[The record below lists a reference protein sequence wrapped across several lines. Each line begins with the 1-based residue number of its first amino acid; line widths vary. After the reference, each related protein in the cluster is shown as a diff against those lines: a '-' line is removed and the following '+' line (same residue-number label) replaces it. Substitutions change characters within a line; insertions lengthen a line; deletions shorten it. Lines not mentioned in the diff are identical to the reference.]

1 MKLDDHLLLW
11 NQASVKVM
19 DIRHRSMERGEELLG
34 YRLPANV
41 FLYATRG
48 NAQVRIDGVPHEA
61 QRFHVLHGGKGACL
75 DIAAQPSFEYY
86 MIMYKASASFP
97 SRQEFMRQAE
107 TGDPFR
113 MQYGFEP
120 HYPILLLDIAQRMAK
135 EWSAAGLLGKFH
147 TKSLFYQFVYEI
159 MRQLDRQGIE
169 PVKPDPVA
177 QAVLFMN
184 QHYARPIT
192 LESLVEMLDCNP
204 RQFLRWF
211 KSRHQTSPIDYL
223 IRLRMA
229 KAKDLLLRTDCTLKE
244 IAESVGYPDSYYFS
258 RLFKKNE
265 GVSPTAFK
273 EKTQKREPRPNN
285 PSFLSTSPIAARRL
299 RRYSVNG
306 IDNHYQYEGEG
317 HLPMRRRTGTSMA
330 ATLLVCFA
338 LLLSACSG
346 GTANPNTGAG
356 GTAGQQQN
364 TEATAPATKPST
376 DKETPRVIK
385 HAMGETTVNG
395 TPKRVVIL
403 TNEGTEAL
411 LAVGVK
417 PVGAVQSWIG
427 TPWYDHIKDEMKDV
441 TVVGD
446 ELQPNIEMIAS
457 LKPDLIIG
465 NKVRQEKIYEQLKQI
480 APTVFAADLG
490 GDWQIN
496 FKLYMEAINK
506 KDEGDKAMAAFNKRV
521 ADVKAK
527 LGSKAATKVSI
538 VRFSASQV
546 RIYQKQTFSGVLLS
560 QLGIA
565 RPAAQDKDNFIE
577 VMTKETIPSMD
588 GDVMFYFVSEVAGK
602 NDAAKVVEEWKN
614 DPMFKNL
621 NVAKTNKVIQV
632 DEGIWNSAGGY
643 KAANLLLDELAAYFG
658 VK

>member
-19 DIRHRSMERGEELLG
+19 DIRHRSMESGEELLA
-34 YRLPANV
+34 YRLPANA

-48 NAQVRIDGVPHEA
+48 SAQVRLDGVPYDA
-61 QRFHVLHGGKGACL
+61 QRFHLFHGGKGVCL
-75 DIAAQPSFEYY
+75 DIAAKQSFEYY
-86 MIMYKASASFP
+86 MILYKASASLP
-97 SRQEFMRQAE
+97 SRKELMRQAE
-107 TGDPFR
+107 LDDPFR
-113 MQYGFEP
+113 MQYGFAP
-120 HYPILLLDIAQRMAK
+120 QYPVFLLDIAERMAK
-135 EWSAAGLLGKFH
+135 EWIAAGLIDKLH
-147 TKSLFYQFVYEI
+147 VKSLFYQFVYEV
-159 MRQLDRQGIE
+159 MRQLDQQGIE
-169 PVKPDPVA
+169 PIKPDPVT

-211 KSRHQTSPIDYL
+211 KRRYETSPIDYL
-223 IRLRMA
+223 IQLRMT
-229 KAKDLLLRTDCTLKE
+229 KAKELLLGTDCTLKE

-258 RLFKKNE
+258 RQFKKNE

-273 EKTQKREPRPNN
+273 EKALKQEQRLKN
-285 PSFLSTSPIAARRL
+285 PSFLSTSPIVAREL
-299 RRYSVNG
+299 QRYSVHV
-306 IDNHYQYEGEG
+306 IDNRYQHEREG
-317 HLPMRRRTGTSMA
+317 HLSMRRKTRTSLA
-330 ATLLVCFA
+330 VTLLFCFA

-346 GTANPNTGAG
+346 GTTNPGTGAS

-364 TEATAPATKPST
+364 TEATAPASQTSS
-376 DKETPRVIK
+376 DKEAPRVIK

-417 PVGAVQSWIG
+417 PIGAVQSWVG
-427 TPWYDHIKDEMKDV
+427 SPWYNHIKDEMQDV

-465 NKVRQEKIYEQLKQI
+465 NKVRQEKIYEQLNQI
-480 APTVFAADLG
+480 APTIFAADLA

-506 KDEGDKAMAAFNKRV
+506 KDEGEKAMADFNKRV

-527 LGSKAATKVSI
+527 LGSKAATKVSV

-546 RIYQKQTFSGVLLS
+546 RIYQKQTFSGVLLD

-565 RPAAQDKDNFIE
+565 RPPAQDKDSFIE

-588 GDVMFYFVSEVAGK
+588 GDVMFYFVSEQAGK

-614 DPMFKNL
+614 DPLFKNL
-621 NVAKTNKVIQV
+621 NVAKANKVIQV
-632 DEGIWNSAGGY
+632 DEAIWNSAGGY
-643 KAANLLLDELAAYFG
+643 KAANLLLDELAAYFE

>member
-19 DIRHRSMERGEELLG
+19 DIRHRSMESGEELLA
-34 YRLPANV
+34 YRLPANA
-41 FLYATRG
+41 FLYAIRG
-48 NAQVRIDGVPHEA
+48 SAQVRLDGVPYNT
-61 QRFHVLHGGKGACL
+61 QRFHLFHGGKGACL
-75 DIAAQPSFEYY
+75 DITAKQSFEYY
-86 MIMYKASASFP
+86 MILYKASASFP
-97 SRQEFMRQAE
+97 SRKEFTRQVE
-107 TGDPFR
+107 MDDPFR
-113 MQYGFEP
+113 MQYGFAP
-120 HYPILLLDIAQRMAK
+120 QYPVFLLDIAERMAK
-135 EWSAAGLLGKFH
+135 EWIAAGLIDKLH
-147 TKSLFYQFVYEI
+147 VKSLFYQFIYEV
-159 MRQLDRQGIE
+159 MRQLDKHGIE
-169 PVKPDPVA
+169 SVKPDPVT

-184 QHYARPIT
+184 QYYARPIT

-211 KSRHQTSPIDYL
+211 KRRHETSPIDYL
-223 IRLRMA
+223 IQLRMA
-229 KAKDLLLRTDCTLKE
+229 KAKELLLGTDCTLKE
-244 IAESVGYPDSYYFS
+244 IAESVGYQDSYYFS
-258 RLFKKNE
+258 RLFKKNV

-273 EKTQKREPRPNN
+273 ENAQKQEQRRKN
-285 PSFLSTSPIAARRL
+285 PSFMSTSPIARRGL
-299 RRYSVNG
+299 GRYSVHV
-306 IDNHYQYEGEG
+306 IDNRFQQEREG
-317 HLPMRRRTGTSMA
+317 HLSMRKRTRTSIA
-330 ATLLVCFA
+330 ATLLFCFA

-346 GTANPNTGAG
+346 GTTPNPVAG

-364 TEATAPATKPST
+364 TEATAPASQTAP
-376 DKETPRVIK
+376 DKEAPRVIK
-385 HAMGETTVNG
+385 HAMGEATVNG

-417 PVGAVQSWIG
+417 PIGAVQSWVG
-427 TPWYDHIKDEMKDV
+427 TPWYNHIKDEMKDV

-480 APTVFAADLG
+480 APTVFAADLA

-496 FKLYMEAINK
+496 FRLYMEAVNK
-506 KDEGDKAMAAFNKRV
+506 KDEGDKAMADFNKRV

-527 LGSKAATKVSI
+527 LGSKAETKVSV

-546 RIYQKQTFSGVLLS
+546 RIYQKQTFSGVLLD

-565 RPAAQDKDNFIE
+565 RPPAQDKDSFIE
-577 VMTKETIPSMD
+577 VLTKETIPSMD
-588 GDVMFYFVSEVAGK
+588 GDVMFYFVSEQAGK
-602 NDAAKVVEEWKN
+602 SDASKVVEEWKN
-614 DPMFKNL
+614 DPLFKNL

-632 DEGIWNSAGGY
+632 DEAVWNSAGGY
-643 KAANLLLDELAAYFG
+643 KAANLLLDELASYFE